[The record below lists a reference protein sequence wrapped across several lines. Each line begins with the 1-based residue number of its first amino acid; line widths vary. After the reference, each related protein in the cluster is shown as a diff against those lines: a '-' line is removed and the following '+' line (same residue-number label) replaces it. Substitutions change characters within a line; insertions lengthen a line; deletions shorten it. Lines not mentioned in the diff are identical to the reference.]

1 MDLIKALNWRYAT
14 KRMSGDKIPE
24 KQLEQI
30 LEAIRLAPSSYG
42 LQPFEVTIIEN
53 KEILSEIYEKAC
65 PQVVLQQCSQLLV
78 FRARTRVEDDLV
90 DDYVH
95 EMKNLRNASDEDSE
109 KFRQKIKYVQ
119 ENPLTNKLSWAI
131 RQTYI
136 ALGYGTFAAAQL
148 GIDTTP
154 IEGFNS
160 VVLNQ
165 MLGLD
170 TEKEESVVLLA
181 LGYRDVDS
189 DKTVKLAKIRRPF
202 EKMFKRI

>member
-154 IEGFNS
+154 IEGFSS

-165 MLGLD
+165 ILGLD
-170 TEKEESVVLLA
+170 TEKEEAVVLLA

>member
-95 EMKNLRNASDEDSE
+95 EMKNLRNASEEDSE

>member
-189 DKTVKLAKIRRPF
+189 DKTVNLAKIRRPF

>member
-95 EMKNLRNASDEDSE
+95 EMKNLRNASEEDSE

-154 IEGFNS
+154 IEGFSS

-165 MLGLD
+165 ILGLD
-170 TEKEESVVLLA
+170 TEKEEAVVLLA

-189 DKTVKLAKIRRPF
+189 DKTVNLAKIRRPF

>member
-95 EMKNLRNASDEDSE
+95 EMKNLRNASEEDSE

-154 IEGFNS
+154 IEGFSS

-165 MLGLD
+165 ILGLD
-170 TEKEESVVLLA
+170 TEKEEAVVLLA

>member
-95 EMKNLRNASDEDSE
+95 EMKNLRNASEEDSE

-165 MLGLD
+165 ILGLD
-170 TEKEESVVLLA
+170 TEKEEAVVLLA